1 MINEGIIL
9 SLNQIL
15 GITKMSNK
23 KEYKTDI
30 RDTVLRDAELM
41 KETEKL
47 LLARESEAIS
57 TIENLVNTKLERQFY
72 IAPYFIDGYDS
83 VNKIAYEVIEPGELS
98 LNDLKTRQE
107 REQYISRA
115 LGCTFIRLQL

>member
-1 MINEGIIL
+1 MREVSL

-23 KEYKTDI
+23 TEYKTDI

-41 KETEKL
+41 NATEKL
-47 LLARESEAIS
+47 LLAREAEAIS

-83 VNKIAYEVIEPGELS
+83 VNKIAYEVDEPGELS
-98 LNDLKTRQE
+98 LNDLKNRQE
-107 REQYISRA
+107 REQYISKA